1 LGENAVFFWFFA
13 GLFVLR
19 AIAATVVYAWLLSEA
34 PDCPSCG
41 SETLHVTPRG
51 VQFLFPRLRPSWC
64 PVCGWEGLL
73 QPVPRPPA
81 QPTREP
87 AKTDIQSGQLPLIS
101 KKSSK

>member
-1 LGENAVFFWFFA
+1 MGESAIFFWFFA

-19 AIAATVVYAWLLSEA
+19 AIAATFVYAWLLSDA

-41 SETLHVTPRG
+41 SETLHVQARG

-73 QPVPRPPA
+73 HPPA
-81 QPTREP
+81 ARPGQPFVDRARSESH
-87 AKTDIQSGQLPLIS
+87 SGQLPLIS